1 LIGFF
6 VVFSDVDID
15 GIVLSQ
21 HLSNPLRQQ
30 QQQQQRKSLM
40 LSYAHTQRAL
50 ITRRYKLYRMTQIDV
65 NLLFDIENDDYEL
78 NDLSENIDN
87 KALSV
92 F

>member
-1 LIGFF
+1 LIVFF

-30 QQQQQRKSLM
+30 QQQQRKSLM

-50 ITRRYKLYRMTQIDV
+50 ITHRYKLYRMTQIDV

-92 F
+92 L